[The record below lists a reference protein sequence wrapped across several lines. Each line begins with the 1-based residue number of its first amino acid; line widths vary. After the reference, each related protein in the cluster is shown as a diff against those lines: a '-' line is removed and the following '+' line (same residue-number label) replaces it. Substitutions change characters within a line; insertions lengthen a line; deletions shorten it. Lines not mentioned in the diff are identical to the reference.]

1 MLSGKNVIL
10 GVTGSISAYKA
21 AFITRLLIK
30 EGANVKVVMT
40 KSAIDFITPL
50 TLATLSQNEVFS
62 DFTSSKEKGTWNNHV
77 DLGLWA
83 DYMIVAPATAN
94 TLSKMADG
102 LADNFLLAV
111 YLSAKCPVY
120 IAPAMDLD
128 MYKHGSTKNNLD
140 KLKSFGNKIIPAE
153 SGDLASGLSGEGRL
167 AEPENIIE
175 FLNQDIQKSKPL
187 YGKNILISAG
197 PTHEKLDPVRYLGN
211 NSTGKMGFAL
221 AEKSYELGA
230 TVTVIAGPVNL
241 SLKHKGINRVD
252 IVSAKNM
259 FDKITELSTKQDV
272 VIMAAAVAD
281 YTPAEYS
288 DIKIKKA
295 AGDLSIS
302 LKRTS
307 DILAHLGKTK
317 KETQLLV
324 GFALETN
331 NELENAKKKIIKKN
345 LDFIVLNSLNDKGAG
360 FAHNTNKITIISK
373 DNKATEFE
381 LKTKEEVANDIL
393 KYLITKL

>member
-1 MLSGKNVIL
+1 MLSGKNIIL
-10 GVTGSISAYKA
+10 GVTGSISAYKT
-21 AFITRLLIK
+21 AFIARLLIK

-50 TLATLSQNEVFS
+50 TLATLSKNEVFS

-83 DYMIVAPATAN
+83 DYMIIAPATAS

-140 KLKSFGNKIIPAE
+140 KLESFGNKIIPAE
-153 SGDLASGLSGEGRL
+153 SGDLASGLSGKGRL
-167 AEPENIIE
+167 ADPENIIE

-187 YGKNILISAG
+187 YGKNILITAG
-197 PTHEKLDPVRYLGN
+197 PTHEKIDPVRYLGN

-221 AEKSYELGA
+221 AERAYELGA
-230 TVTVIAGPVNL
+230 TVTLVAGPVNL
-241 SLKHKGINRVD
+241 SLKHKAINRLDVVSAQNMLD
-252 IVSAKNM
+252 KVSAIVSQ
-259 FDKITELSTKQDV
+259 QDV

-281 YTPAEYS
+281 YTPVDYS
-288 DIKIKKA
+288 EIKIKKA
-295 AGDLSIS
+295 ADDLSFN
-302 LKRTS
+302 LKRTT
-307 DILAHLGKTK
+307 DILAHLGKSK
-317 KETQLLV
+317 KENQLLV

-331 NELENAKKKIIKKN
+331 NEVENAKQKIVKKN
-345 LDFIVLNSLNDKGAG
+345 LDFIILNSLNDKGAG
-360 FAHNTNKITIISK
+360 FTHNTNKITIISK
-373 DNKATEFE
+373 DNKTTEFE